1 MHTCNHSPWEAEA
14 GMFQA
19 LLDYT
24 VKPQKKSEYSG
35 IRMANRNFPEWGVF
49 TVRNEN
55 TLCLRKATVQVAVH
69 MYAYMHTAHI
79 HTYLHAYSTCII
91 LL

>member
-24 VKPQKKSEYSG
+24 VRPQKKSENSG
-35 IRMANRNFPEWGVF
+35 KNGQQKLSGMRGFCSQE
-49 TVRNEN
+49 
-55 TLCLRKATVQVAVH
+55 
-69 MYAYMHTAHI
+69 
-79 HTYLHAYSTCII
+79 
-91 LL
+91 